1 LDLFEHASQ
10 GAARARAPLAVR
22 MRPRSL
28 DEFEGQ
34 EKILGP
40 GSMLRRAI
48 IHDQL
53 QSLILYGPPGTG
65 KTALAAVIANMTQ
78 SYFVRLNAVM
88 ATVKDIR
95 TVVEEAQERSR
106 LYGQGTKLFLDEIH
120 RFNKAQQDALLPF
133 VEEGLLVLIGATT
146 ENPFFTINQALLSR
160 SRVVQLEP
168 LPVESIMC
176 ILQRA
181 ITDEARGLGQ
191 YSLAIDEKDLRS
203 LAEAAGG
210 DARVALNALDLAV
223 QVAEPDPTGVRVID
237 ANLLEEALQTRM
249 VSYDR
254 AGDGHYDLASC
265 LIKSVRGS
273 DPEAALY
280 WLARML
286 LGGEDL
292 RFIARR
298 LVISAAEDVGLADP
312 QGLVIANAAAQA
324 AERVGMPE
332 ARIILAEAVVYL
344 ATAPKSNSAY
354 LAIDQAWELA
364 EKTGT
369 IPPPRLLRD
378 SHYPGA
384 AQLGH
389 GINYL
394 YPHDFPSHWVK
405 QQYLPDEL
413 KDAVFYHPTS
423 QGYEATITQM
433 LNERKQDKPSS

>member
-1 LDLFEHASQ
+1 
-10 GAARARAPLAVR
+10 
-22 MRPRSL
+22 
-28 DEFEGQ
+28 
-34 EKILGP
+34 
-40 GSMLRRAI
+40 
-48 IHDQL
+48 
-53 QSLILYGPPGTG
+53 
-65 KTALAAVIANMTQ
+65 
-78 SYFVRLNAVM
+78 
-88 ATVKDIR
+88 
-95 TVVEEAQERSR
+95 
-106 LYGQGTKLFLDEIH
+106 
-120 RFNKAQQDALLPF
+120 
-133 VEEGLLVLIGATT
+133 
-146 ENPFFTINQALLSR
+146 
-160 SRVVQLEP
+160 
-168 LPVESIMC
+168 
-176 ILQRA
+176 
-181 ITDEARGLGQ
+181 
-191 YSLAIDEKDLRS
+191 
-203 LAEAAGG
+203 
-210 DARVALNALDLAV
+210 
-223 QVAEPDPTGVRVID
+223 
-237 ANLLEEALQTRM
+237 
-249 VSYDR
+249 
-254 AGDGHYDLASC
+254 
-265 LIKSVRGS
+265 
-273 DPEAALY
+273 
-280 WLARML
+280 ML

-433 LNERKQDKPSS
+433 LKERKQDKPSS